1 MFFKVVGGLVVMQTF
16 AWVALQPLMVCAAP
30 AGPAKTSAPSKS
42 AVQTKPAAPTK
53 TSAKDS
59 REHSKKVDDKEE
71 SADDLDAKDSEK
83 AIPLDAKS
91 PHGLPLGRLNQYAFG
106 RGYKKTREL
115 LRKMP
120 KAPGDELERKMW
132 EACANAMERRY
143 EESLAGFKELEKTK
157 VLDTAPPSVWIL
169 HGLVYAEDQQFEKAI
184 QIFTKVVAK
193 GNFIGCYIRRAGCYA
208 STNQLLL
215 AARDYESAAKLS
227 EFGSRANLTKAAT
240 FLIRLKRYDEALADL
255 DKAGKGKRGDTSATL
270 WLVRGDC
277 YKQMGRTN
285 DAIAAISTAIKYAM
299 EKHGKKGEETTT
311 IILPTC
317 FKERAQ
323 LYEKVGKKDL
333 AKADWAMHQKLTEG
347 VMDEL

>member
-1 MFFKVVGGLVVMQTF
+1 MHFKLVGGLLVMQALT
-16 AWVALQPLMVCAAP
+16 WLALQPMMVCAAP
-30 AGPAKTSAPSKS
+30 AAANKS
-42 AVQTKPAAPTK
+42 AALSKAAVPNKSAALNKAAAPTK
-53 TSAKDS
+53 SS
-59 REHSKKVDDKEE
+59 DKEE

-83 AIPLDAKS
+83 AIPLNAKS

-115 LRKMP
+115 LKKTP
-120 KAPGDELERKMW
+120 KTPGDELERKMW

-143 EESLAGFKELEKTK
+143 EEGLAGFKELEKTK

-255 DKAGKGKRGDTSATL
+255 DKAAKTKRGEGSATL
-270 WLVRGDC
+270 WMVRGDC
-277 YKQMGRTN
+277 YKHMGRDK
-285 DAIAAISTAIKYAM
+285 DAIAAISTAIKYAL

-317 FKERAQ
+317 YKERAQ
-323 LYEKVGKKDL
+323 MYEKLGKKDL

>member
-1 MFFKVVGGLVVMQTF
+1 MSLHRSNIIQLLWRSIFGFYGLYFWIGGNLMHFKLVGGLLVMQALT
-16 AWVALQPLMVCAAP
+16 WLALQPMMVCAAP
-30 AGPAKTSAPSKS
+30 AKTIA
-42 AVQTKPAAPTK
+42 
-53 TSAKDS
+53 
-59 REHSKKVDDKEE
+59 KEE

-83 AIPLDAKS
+83 AIPLNAKS

-115 LRKMP
+115 LKKTP
-120 KAPGDELERKMW
+120 KTPGDELERKMW

-143 EESLAGFKELEKTK
+143 EEGLAGFKELEKTK

-255 DKAGKGKRGDTSATL
+255 DKAAKTKRGEGSATL
-270 WLVRGDC
+270 WMVRGDC
-277 YKQMGRTN
+277 YKRMGRDK
-285 DAIAAISTAIKYAM
+285 DAIAAISTAIKYAL

-317 FKERAQ
+317 YKERAQ
-323 LYEKVGKKDL
+323 MYEKLGKKDL